1 MKLIKVI
8 FLNVILVTIFH
19 ESELAFSMVRG
30 RSQST
35 GAIPRT
41 SSGVENTKSHL
52 LSGTPFERAQSESMG
67 SISSFS
73 TFSGGE
79 TLSRPELRTNEF
91 RDVNLHE
98 GEPIERGTAER
109 DSFGRERNDRDPLIA
124 ESRRVHF
131 APNVDMSSVSAATHH
146 GMENLNP
153 ARDGVFARVRSILF
167 PAAVGVGV
175 GAAVGAGSVVLFDN
189 FNLTK
194 GDTNELTTM
203 GPNDDANGLKIV
215 FR

>member
-8 FLNVILVTIFH
+8 FLNVILATIFH

-41 SSGVENTKSHL
+41 SSGA
-52 LSGTPFERAQSESMG
+52 PFERAQPESMG

-79 TLSRPELRTNEF
+79 TLSRPGLRTNEF

-131 APNVDMSSVSAATHH
+131 APNVDVSSVSVATNH
-146 GMENLNP
+146 GLENLNP
-153 ARDGVFARVRSILF
+153 ARDGVFARVRNMLY

-175 GAAVGAGSVVLFDN
+175 GAAVGAGSVILFDN

-194 GDTNELTTM
+194 GGTNELTTM
-203 GPNDDANGLKIV
+203 GPNDDDANGLKIV